1 MEKYTNEKSLM
12 VVQDNFLTKV
22 KKFFSRFF
30 FGRDEEVEYDEVDN
44 EENNKPEVNGIE
56 EEPEQKEWKL
66 YNFDADNTDEW
77 PEPKEVSDGQE
88 NDNADGESD
97 DVDYE
102 QEPVSQVCKEKE
114 ELEQKLKNYYASIT
128 NMHK

>member
-1 MEKYTNEKSLM
+1 MEKDTNEKSL
-12 VVQDNFLTKV
+12 VVFQDNFLTKV

-30 FGRDEEVEYDEVDN
+30 FGRDEEVEYDETEN
-44 EENNKPEVNGIE
+44 KENENNKTEVIGIY
-56 EEPEQKEWKL
+56 EEPEQKEWRL
-66 YNFDADNTDEW
+66 YNFDADNTEEW
-77 PEPKEVSDGQE
+77 PEPKEVPNGQE
-88 NDNADGESD
+88 NGEQSD

-128 NMHK
+128 NMHN